1 LRAAASRTW
10 SAVVAN
16 RAAMALA
23 GSRARMSGCRSP
35 VVMLSGSGPG
45 QVMPVTQPGGG
56 SQVTGS
62 SMRALESFPSFPDS
76 VLNPR

>member
-10 SAVVAN
+10 SAVVAS

-23 GSRARMSGCRSP
+23 GSRARMSGCRSL

-45 QVMPVTQPGGG
+45 QVMPVT
-56 SQVTGS
+56 
-62 SMRALESFPSFPDS
+62 
-76 VLNPR
+76 